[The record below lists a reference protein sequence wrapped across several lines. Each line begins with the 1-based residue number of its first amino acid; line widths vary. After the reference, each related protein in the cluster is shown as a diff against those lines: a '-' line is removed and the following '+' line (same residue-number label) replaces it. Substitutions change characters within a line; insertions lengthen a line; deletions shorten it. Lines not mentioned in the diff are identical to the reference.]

1 MSTELEILSARKE
14 IEILGMMTEIADEA
28 AKYKGRANI
37 AAINRQFRQQDE
49 SHKWPIQGM
58 FNATERAIRR
68 LRRTYRHEEPIYGLA
83 YALALDAEISRIV
96 NGYSP

>member
-1 MSTELEILSARKE
+1 MSDQLENLSIRKELETLD
-14 IEILGMMTEIADEA
+14 MMAEIADEA

-37 AAINRQFRQQDE
+37 AAINRQFREQDT

-96 NGYSP
+96 NGYSA